1 MKDASRQHYRAECR
15 IGAAIQQNVD
25 VHGGQTTLAR
35 HARAM
40 TNDARMPLRGRQHVF
55 DTVVHQL
62 HRPARF
68 PRQQRRVAGDHRRVF
83 FLAAE
88 AAAGLCLNDADL
100 FIWKAKQDF
109 QRAMHVVRT
118 LHRAVNRDAVIGA
131 GGIGHGN
138 HAVRLDIELF
148 LVARAIVAVDNHIG
162 RSKTG
167 LDIALVDGDRLE
179 DHR

>member
-1 MKDASRQHYRAECR
+1 M
-15 IGAAIQQNVD
+15 
-25 VHGGQTTLAR
+25 
-35 HARAM
+35 
-40 TNDARMPLRGRQHVF
+40 
-55 DTVVHQL
+55 
-62 HRPARF
+62 
-68 PRQQRRVAGDHRRVF
+68 AGDHRRVF

-88 AAAGLCLNDADL
+88 AAAGLRLNDADL
-100 FIWKAKQDF
+100 FIRKAKQDF

-167 LDIALVDGDRLE
+167 LEIALVDGDRLE
-179 DHR
+179 DRR